1 MTLDDTLHALA
12 ADPYAAVDLPE
23 TALLLAAE
31 ANPALEVPLYLSK
44 LDDYAE
50 TLRPRL
56 RGSLEGKLA
65 ELRNFLFDELGFAGN
80 TEAYYDPR
88 NSYFDAVLD
97 RRLGIP
103 ITLTLVAMA
112 VGERAGIAIRGI
124 GLPGHFIAQ
133 ACDDRDEI
141 LFDPF
146 HGGGMLDREGCES
159 LVGAVLGRPFQL
171 TPECLAPVPPGFF
184 ILRMLS
190 NLKGIHLRS
199 GNFDCAA
206 TVIRRVI
213 QLTPKDKIQQ
223 RDLGVS
229 LVHAGRFGEAVDPL
243 RMYMTAQPEA
253 EDRSIVRDFLNHAM
267 KQLAQWN

>member
-12 ADPYAAVDLPE
+12 ADPYTAVDLPE

-31 ANPALEVPLYLSK
+31 ANPALDVPIYLSI
-44 LDDYAE
+44 LDDFAE
-50 TLRPRL
+50 ALRPRL

-65 ELRNFLFDELGFAGN
+65 EMRCFLFDELGFAGN
-80 TEAYYDPR
+80 TESYYDPR

-97 RRLGIP
+97 RKLGIP

-112 VGERAGIAIRGI
+112 VGERVGIDIRGI
-124 GLPGHFIAQ
+124 GLPGHFIAR
-133 ACDDRDEI
+133 ADDGRDEI

-146 HGGGMLDREGCES
+146 HGGGMLDRHGCES

-171 TPECLAPVPPGFF
+171 TPECLEPVPPGFF
-184 ILRMLS
+184 VLRMLS
-190 NLKGIHLRS
+190 NLKGIYLRT
-199 GNFDCAA
+199 GEFGRAA
-206 TVIRRVI
+206 SVIRRVI
-213 QLTPKDKIQQ
+213 QLTPHDELQQ

-243 RMYMTAQPEA
+243 RAYMTAQPDA
-253 EDRSIVRDFLNHAM
+253 EDRPIVRDFLKHAM